1 MIRLQHFTSLHVV
14 EIYDESPSSV
24 ERVAH
29 EGRDIFVLL
38 DVKNVESQWSG
49 LSPQVNYHILRD
61 RFNLQVVGTYG
72 PYVLYSMGSAQ

>member
-29 EGRDIFVLL
+29 ERRDVFVLL